1 MPPEEV
7 KTSIVAAD
15 PYSMKFS
22 AQSLFLMS
30 SLALALPGCSGGTD
44 LLKAPSGLV
53 TGTLDKIANSPLPA
67 LPTADPDPVGP
78 PTEIYRRIARGATVC
93 WFGTHGP
100 LRATHIF
107 NAEAE
112 PPSRGGRAEIV
123 IHEKDKGM
131 PDPRGNRAFRV
142 QVTPQGET
150 SNLVI
155 ENIRFPIDTGQAM
168 IADVR
173 RWARNDLG
181 CSATAQTKGW
191 DPQNKPPEEGASRPN
206 GRDRRT

>member
-1 MPPEEV
+1 M
-7 KTSIVAAD
+7 KRSALRQFLTSSV
-15 PYSMKFS
+15 
-22 AQSLFLMS
+22 
-30 SLALALPGCSGGTD
+30 ALALVGCSGGGD
-44 LLKAPSGLV
+44 LLKAPAGFA
-53 TGTLDKIANSPLPA
+53 TGTLDKIASTPLPA
-67 LPTADPDPVGP
+67 FPSADPDPVGP

-100 LRATHIF
+100 LKATHIF

-112 PPSRGGRAEIV
+112 PPSAGGRAEIV
-123 IHEKDKGM
+123 LHERDIGK

-142 QVTPQGET
+142 QITPIGET
-150 SNLVI
+150 SKLEI

-181 CSATAQTKGW
+181 CGATALTKGW
-191 DPQNKPPEEGASRPN
+191 DANNRPPENPAPSPK